1 LSLCNVATLLHK
13 KRGRKDGAMNR
24 YLGLAMAAGI
34 LAGSTHTNADE
45 AVSITVRPAVTT
57 YRGSAQL
64 KVLVARD
71 EKNRSLEWEVDGPNY
86 YRSSSIEMDGAAAP
100 RSYFFVMRE
109 LPAGEFEVRVTVT
122 RNDQTRVV
130 DRSSIRVVGGP
141 G

>member
-1 LSLCNVATLLHK
+1 
-13 KRGRKDGAMNR
+13 MNR

-34 LAGSTHTNADE
+34 LLGSIHTNADE

-71 EKNRSLEWEVDGPNY
+71 EKNRSLEWEIDGPNY
-86 YRSSSIEMDGAAAP
+86 YRSSSIDLDGAAAP
-100 RSYFFVMRE
+100 RSYFFIVRE
-109 LPAGEFEVRVTVT
+109 LPSGEFEVRATVT
-122 RNDQTRVV
+122 RSDESTVV
-130 DRSSIRVVGGP
+130 DRSTIRVVGGP

>member
-1 LSLCNVATLLHK
+1 
-13 KRGRKDGAMNR
+13 MNR

-34 LAGSTHTNADE
+34 LVGSIQTSADE

-71 EKNRSLEWEVDGPNY
+71 DKNRSLQWEIDGPNY
-86 YRSSSIEMDGAAAP
+86 YRSSSIELNGAAAP
-100 RSYFFVMRE
+100 RSYVFVVRE
-109 LPAGEFEVRVTVT
+109 LPAGEFEVRATVT
-122 RNDQTRVV
+122 RNDESTAV
-130 DRSSIRVVGGP
+130 DRSMIRVVGGL